1 VVGAAA
7 WPDWEWELIEATPEP
22 AHLQMALDEV
32 LLGRVAADR
41 CPPTLR
47 FWTWADRAL
56 VLGSHQ
62 SVANE
67 VDVDAAGSLGF
78 LITRRM
84 SGGGTM
90 LVEPGRTITYSI
102 YASQSLVDG
111 MSFIDSF
118 AFLDA
123 WVVETLREIGVP
135 AEHRPINDI
144 VSPRGKIGG
153 AAQARRSGA
162 LLHHTTL
169 AHSMDTA
176 LVGRLIRIGRPRLA
190 AIGIRSA
197 EKEVSPLDW
206 FTDLSTAGVEA
217 ALAASFSRRHRVQP
231 GHIGDGERHEAER
244 LVEKKYA
251 TGEWISRLP

>member
-1 VVGAAA
+1 VGPFA
-7 WPDWEWELIEATPEP
+7 WLDWQWELIDATPEP

-32 LLGRVAADR
+32 LLSRVAR
-41 CPPTLR
+41 GRRPPTLR
-47 FWTWADRAL
+47 FWTWTERAL

-67 VDVDAAGSLGF
+67 VDVEAAASLGF
-78 LITRRM
+78 VITRRM

-90 LVEPGRTITYSI
+90 LVEPGRTITYSL
-102 YASQSLVDG
+102 YASQSLIAG

-118 AFLDA
+118 AFLDG
-123 WVVETLREIGVP
+123 WVVETLGEIGVP

-162 LLHHTTL
+162 VLHHTTL

-176 LVGRLIRIGRPRLA
+176 LIGRLIRIGRPRLA
-190 AIGIRSA
+190 EIGIRSA

-206 FTDLSTAGVEA
+206 FTDLSTAGVGA
-217 ALAASFSRRHRVQP
+217 ALAAGFSRRHRVQP
-231 GHIGDGERHEAER
+231 GGISDEERQEAER
-244 LVEKKYA
+244 LVETKYSTA
-251 TGEWISRLP
+251 EWVSRLP